1 MTIPNALF
9 LGVTLHACAGET
21 ILQPM
26 PSRHALTVSLTPELA
41 RLVAANVTSGGYG
54 SASEVVRAGLRLL
67 FAAALNAQSSET
79 QEVPLRVG
87 LRATRAAQAELRH
100 G

>member
-1 MTIPNALF
+1 MF
-9 LGVTLHACAGET
+9 LGMTLHARAGET
-21 ILQPM
+21 ILHPM
-26 PSRHALTVSLTPELA
+26 PSRNAITVSLTSELA

-67 FAAALNAQSSET
+67 FAAALDAQSSET
-79 QEVPLRVG
+79 QEVPRRVG
-87 LRATRAAQAELRH
+87 LRATRTAQAELGH

>member
-1 MTIPNALF
+1 MF
-9 LGVTLHACAGET
+9 
-21 ILQPM
+21 QPM

-67 FAAALNAQSSET
+67 FAAALDVQDLKAQEA
-79 QEVPLRVG
+79 PKRVG
-87 LRATRAAQAELRH
+87 SRAIRTAARAEPGR

>member
-1 MTIPNALF
+1 
-9 LGVTLHACAGET
+9 
-21 ILQPM
+21 M

-41 RLVAANVTSGGYG
+41 RLVAANVASGSYG

-67 FAAALNAQSSET
+67 FAATLEAQEPGT
-79 QEVPLRVG
+79 REAPRRVG
-87 LRATRAAQAELRH
+87 LRATRAAMEAEPNL

>member
-1 MTIPNALF
+1 
-9 LGVTLHACAGET
+9 
-21 ILQPM
+21 M

-41 RLVAANVTSGGYG
+41 RLVATNVTSGSYA

-67 FAAALNAQSSET
+67 FAASLDAPCPET
-79 QEVPLRVG
+79 QETSRRIG
-87 LRATRAAQAELRH
+87 GRAIRAAAKRRSDH

>member
-9 LGVTLHACAGET
+9 LGMTLHSRAGET
-21 ILQPM
+21 ISNHM
-26 PSRHALTVSLTPELA
+26 PFRHALTVSLTPELA

-54 SASEVVRAGLRLL
+54 SASEVVRTGLRLL
-67 FAAALNAQSSET
+67 FSATLDAQGSET
-79 QEVPLRVG
+79 QEVRRHVG
-87 LRATRAAQAELRH
+87 LRAIRAAQAELEH

>member
-1 MTIPNALF
+1 
-9 LGVTLHACAGET
+9 
-21 ILQPM
+21 M

-41 RLVAANVTSGGYG
+41 RLVATNVTSGSYA

-67 FAAALNAQSSET
+67 FAATLDAQCPET
-79 QEVPLRVG
+79 QEVPRNVG
-87 LRATRAAQAELRH
+87 GRAIRAAAKGVSDH

>member
-1 MTIPNALF
+1 MTIPNPLF
-9 LGVTLHACAGET
+9 LGVTLYARAGET
-21 ILQPM
+21 MLQHM
-26 PSRHALTVSLTPELA
+26 PSRNALTVSLTPELV

-67 FAAALNAQSSET
+67 FAAALNAQGSET
-79 QEVPLRVG
+79 QEVPRRVG
-87 LRATRAAQAELRH
+87 LRAIRAAQAELGH

>member
-1 MTIPNALF
+1 
-9 LGVTLHACAGET
+9 
-21 ILQPM
+21 M

-41 RLVAANVTSGGYG
+41 RLVASEVASGRYS

-67 FAAALNAQSSET
+67 PVSLEAQALVNADAI
-79 QEVPLRVG
+79 QEAPRHVG
-87 LRATRAAQAELRH
+87 LRAVRGAGRTLRH

>member
-1 MTIPNALF
+1 MCL
-9 LGVTLHACAGET
+9 
-21 ILQPM
+21 PM

-41 RLVAANVTSGGYG
+41 SLVATNVTSGGYG

-67 FAAALNAQSSET
+67 FAAALDTQDPKAQRS
-79 QEVPLRVG
+79 PKRVG
-87 LRATRAAQAELRH
+87 SRAIRAAARAEPGR